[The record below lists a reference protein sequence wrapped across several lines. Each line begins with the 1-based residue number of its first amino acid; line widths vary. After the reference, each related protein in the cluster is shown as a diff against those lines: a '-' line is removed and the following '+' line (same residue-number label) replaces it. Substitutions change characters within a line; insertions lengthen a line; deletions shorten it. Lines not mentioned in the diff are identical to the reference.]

1 MNEREKLLKIEMIVF
16 GDNYNSLAKYLG
28 VTRQT
33 LTRKIREGTFL
44 QEEMAKIKQR
54 YNMSDEKYAQIFT
67 EGLIT
72 NEG

>member
-1 MNEREKLLKIEMIVF
+1 MNEREKLLKIEMIMF
-16 GDNYNSLAKYLG
+16 GDTYNSLAEYLG
-28 VTRQT
+28 MARQT
-33 LTRKIREGTFL
+33 LARKIREGTFL